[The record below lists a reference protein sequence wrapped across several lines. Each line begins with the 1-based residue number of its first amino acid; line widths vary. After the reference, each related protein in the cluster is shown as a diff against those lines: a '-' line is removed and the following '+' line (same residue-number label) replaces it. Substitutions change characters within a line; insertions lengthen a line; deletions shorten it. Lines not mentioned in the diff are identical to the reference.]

1 MNIVLKTNLKNN
13 NKQTGNDGENRAAAF
28 LEENGYKIIER
39 NFRTRSGEVD
49 IIAQKENT
57 IIFAE
62 VKTLPKGNIE
72 TLEHVLSLIK
82 QKKIIETAKFFLLK
96 YRKYNDSFIRFDVLA
111 IDVPGLDPVYHI
123 QNAFSELL

>member
-1 MNIVLKTNLKNN
+1 MNTVQKT
-13 NKQTGNDGENRAAAF
+13 NKQTGNDGEDRAAHF
-28 LEENGYKIIER
+28 LEENGYTIIER
-39 NFRTRSGEVD
+39 NFRTRSGEID
-49 IIAQKENT
+49 IIAEKENT

-123 QNAFSELL
+123 ENAFSELL